1 MKSTSNLTQII
12 AFLGCIALLGLA
24 PYSGIR
30 SLTFYFLLVE
40 YIIFAQSFNLVAGY
54 VGYISFGHVAFF
66 GIGGYIAAILTW
78 KTGLAPYYYFLPLI
92 IGGLGAGAV
101 AFLLGIPLMK
111 LQGAYFAIATLALN
125 EALKV
130 IIFNVPDDL
139 AGASF
144 GIPLPMIRRP
154 VLSYYS
160 MLGVSAIVVLVIYFI
175 IKSKYGV
182 ALKAI
187 REDEDAAKVVGI
199 NAAKYKV
206 LTFALSAFF
215 MGIAGG
221 LDICYIGYIYPEA
234 AFNIEISVM
243 VIVMTMLGGSGTVIG
258 PLIGVVILYLIEDF
272 VWAKSPFSH
281 LIILGLILGTIVLFM
296 RRGIIG
302 TLEEKI
308 PALRGKIK

>member
-1 MKSTSNLTQII
+1 MVFF
-12 AFLGCIALLGLA
+12 AFIALLGLA

-40 YIIFAQSFNLVAGY
+40 YIILAQSFNLVAGY

-78 KTGLAPYYYFLPLI
+78 KMGFASYYYSLSLI

-101 AFLLGIPLMK
+101 AFFLGIPLMK
-111 LQGAYFAIATLALN
+111 LRGAYFAIATLAFN

-139 AGASF
+139 AGGSF
-144 GIPLPMIRRP
+144 GIPVPMIRKP
-154 VLSYYS
+154 LLSYYS
-160 MLGVSAIVVLVIYFI
+160 MLGVSAIVVLVIYLI
-175 IKSKYGV
+175 IRSKYGV

-187 REDEDAAKVVGI
+187 REDEDAAKVMGI
-199 NAAKYKV
+199 NTAKYKV
-206 LTFALSAFF
+206 MAFALSAFF

-221 LDICYIGYIYPEA
+221 LDVCYIGYIYPEA
-234 AFNIEISVM
+234 AFNIEINVM

-272 VWAKSPFSH
+272 VWARSPFSH
-281 LIILGLILGTIVLFM
+281 LIILGLILGAIVLFM
-296 RRGIIG
+296 RQGIIG
-302 TLEEKI
+302 ALEEKI
-308 PALRGKIK
+308 PVLRGRIK